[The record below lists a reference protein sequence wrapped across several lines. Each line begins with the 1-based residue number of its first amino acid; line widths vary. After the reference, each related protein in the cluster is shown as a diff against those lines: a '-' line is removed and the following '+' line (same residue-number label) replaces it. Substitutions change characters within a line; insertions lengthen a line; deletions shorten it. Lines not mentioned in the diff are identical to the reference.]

1 MSYKIVIDSC
11 GELLDEWKQ
20 DTRFES
26 VPLTL
31 TVGNENIIDDST
43 FDQADFLKKVAD
55 CPECPKSA
63 CPSPERYRKAFD
75 CDADHVYCV
84 TLSAELSGSYN
95 SAMLGRS
102 LVEEKHSGKK
112 IHIFNSCSASVGETL
127 IALKIQECEEKGM
140 DYKQTIDTVE
150 HYISQQNTFFVLENL
165 ETLRKNGRLSRV
177 KALVASALK
186 IKPVM
191 GATQEGTICQLD
203 QASGMNKALVKMVE
217 HIQEVTTDSVNR
229 TLAISHC
236 NCAQRAQMLKEALE
250 EKMNLKKILVLDTAG
265 VSSMYANDGGIIV
278 VV

>member
-1 MSYKIVIDSC
+1 
-11 GELLDEWKQ
+11 
-20 DTRFES
+20 
-26 VPLTL
+26 
-31 TVGNENIIDDST
+31 
-43 FDQADFLKKVAD
+43 
-55 CPECPKSA
+55 
-63 CPSPERYRKAFD
+63 
-75 CDADHVYCV
+75 
-84 TLSAELSGSYN
+84 
-95 SAMLGRS
+95 
-102 LVEEKHSGKK
+102 
-112 IHIFNSCSASVGETL
+112 
-127 IALKIQECEEKGM
+127 M
-140 DYKQTIDTVE
+140 DYNQTIDTVE

-203 QASGMNKALVKMVE
+203 QARGMNKALVKMVE

>member
-102 LVEEKHSGKK
+102 LVEEKHPGKK

-191 GATQEGTICQLD
+191 GATQKGTICQLD
-203 QASGMNKALVKMVE
+203 QARGMNKALVKMVE

>member
-102 LVEEKHSGKK
+102 LVEEKHPGKK

-127 IALKIQECEEKGM
+127 IALKIQDCEEKGM

-203 QASGMNKALVKMVE
+203 QARGMNKALVKMVE